1 MKERAG
7 GRFTGSVHAAR
18 RDLDGH
24 ANHIKQRCV
33 RFKAAFASCFVN
45 GFALPRAA
53 HLSEDRGPGTGD
65 WGLGTGDIRQDDD
78 ASISN
83 LGSSSSL
90 HLPISVIEIGN
101 QIRPGLTMQHTI
113 AKRERVWIYIA
124 FMAIFSNGA
133 VAAYRFEQFMG
144 HARYGTVSHCKV
156 SGWSLRT
163 ARIRLRCARLLSRI
177 PLGVQFHDFLLS
189 VAADAAA
196 IGSKQRYFRSRR

>member
-1 MKERAG
+1 
-7 GRFTGSVHAAR
+7 
-18 RDLDGH
+18 
-24 ANHIKQRCV
+24 
-33 RFKAAFASCFVN
+33 
-45 GFALPRAA
+45 
-53 HLSEDRGPGTGD
+53 
-65 WGLGTGDIRQDDD
+65 
-78 ASISN
+78 
-83 LGSSSSL
+83 
-90 HLPISVIEIGN
+90 LPISIIEIGN
-101 QIRPGLTMQHTI
+101 QIRPRLTVQHTI

-163 ARIRLRCARLLSRI
+163 ARIRLRCARFLSRI